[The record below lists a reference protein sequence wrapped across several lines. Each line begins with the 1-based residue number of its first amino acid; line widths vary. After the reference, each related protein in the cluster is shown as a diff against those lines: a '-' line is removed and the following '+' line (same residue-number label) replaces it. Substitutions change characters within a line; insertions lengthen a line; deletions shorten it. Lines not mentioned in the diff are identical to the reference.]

1 MAYKQKNNPFKKT
14 TEPTTS
20 GKSNPN
26 DIELAKR
33 LNKLRFD
40 MGHIYPIT
48 SEKEIREHDRY
59 DLDYFKKNPHL
70 IERDIQRKLDITAQS
85 EKERAELYKGDV
97 SGGGFDHHG
106 NLNPKYIGNPEYAK
120 LHNIWSKEGSSEHI
134 YKKDLQFIKTAR
146 EAGGDVFNKVMNMP
160 EKDIVNLERDIV
172 ATAQPFRGK
181 NLGKDSVGTLRALK
195 DLDLS
200 KFKPYLEKSGLEI
213 SDISKVI
220 TSQLNNLPDLNN
232 DGTPDAFEGLKGK
245 VLKGGI
251 DYLIS
256 SKLKD
261 LK

>member
-1 MAYKQKNNPFKKT
+1 MAYKQKNNPFKKI
-14 TEPTTS
+14 TEPTA
-20 GKSNPN
+20 GGNSNSN

-48 SEKEIREHDRY
+48 SEEEVRQERQETFTGRGKAYWEENPNLKEKSIKGSLDR
-59 DLDYFKKNPHL
+59 
-70 IERDIQRKLDITAQS
+70 TAQS
-85 EKERAELYKGDV
+85 EKERNELYKLDPSGRGTTQAGD
-97 SGGGFDHHG
+97 
-106 NLNPKYIGNPEYAK
+106 KYTYD
-120 LHNIWSKEGSSEHI
+120 
-134 YKKDLQFIKTAR
+134 KDLQFIKTAR

-181 NLGKDSVGTLRALK
+181 NLGKDPVATLTQLK
-195 DLDLS
+195 SLNLS

-220 TSQLNNLPDLNN
+220 TSQLNNLPDLNK

-251 DYLIS
+251 DLLIS

>member
-1 MAYKQKNNPFKKT
+1 M
-14 TEPTTS
+14 
-20 GKSNPN
+20 
-26 DIELAKR
+26 
-33 LNKLRFD
+33 
-40 MGHIYPIT
+40 
-48 SEKEIREHDRY
+48 DR
-59 DLDYFKKNPHL
+59 
-70 IERDIQRKLDITAQS
+70 TAQS
-85 EKERAELYKGDV
+85 EKERNELYKLDPSGKGTTQGGD
-97 SGGGFDHHG
+97 
-106 NLNPKYIGNPEYAK
+106 KYTYG
-120 LHNIWSKEGSSEHI
+120 
-134 YKKDLQFIKTAR
+134 KDLRFIKTAR

-181 NLGKDSVGTLRALK
+181 NLGKDPVATLTQLK
-195 DLDLS
+195 SLNLS

-220 TSQLNNLPDLNN
+220 TSQLNNLPDLNK

-251 DYLIS
+251 DLLIS

>member
-14 TEPTTS
+14 TEPTTG

-26 DIELAKR
+26 DIKLAKR

-48 SEKEIREHDRY
+48 SEEEIREHDRY

-85 EKERAELYKGDV
+85 EKERVELYKGDV
-97 SGGGFDHHG
+97 SGEGYDHHG

-120 LHNIWSKEGSSEHI
+120 MDPTWSTEGSNEHI

-160 EKDIVNLERDIV
+160 EEDIVNLEQDIV
-172 ATAQPFRGK
+172 STAQPFRGK
-181 NLGKDSVGTLRALK
+181 NLGKDPVATLNELR
-195 DLDLS
+195 DLDLT
-200 KFKPYLEKSGLEI
+200 KFKPYLQKSGLTV
-213 SDISKVI
+213 DDVNKVI
-220 TSQLNNLPDLNN
+220 TSQLNNQPDWNG
-232 DGTPDAFEGLKGK
+232 DGTPDAFEGIRGRILK
-245 VLKGGI
+245 KGI
-251 DYLIS
+251 NYLVS
-256 SKLKD
+256 SKLKQ